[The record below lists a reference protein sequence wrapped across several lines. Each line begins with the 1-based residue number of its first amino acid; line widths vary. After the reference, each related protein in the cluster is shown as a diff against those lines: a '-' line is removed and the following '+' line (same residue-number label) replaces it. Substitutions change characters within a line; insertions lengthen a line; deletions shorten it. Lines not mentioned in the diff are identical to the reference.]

1 MVVTDYFSR
10 WTEGFALKNQKT
22 LTTAKLLF
30 DTVVTRHGMPN
41 AIVSDRGTNFTSKLF
56 KYFCEKLKIK
66 HRLTTSYH
74 LASNGETEDLIER

>member
-1 MVVTDYFSR
+1 LVVTDYFSR
-10 WTEGFALKNQKT
+10 WPEAFALKKSEA
-22 LTTAKLLF
+22 LTTAKCLF
-30 DTVVTRHGMPN
+30 DTLVTRHSMPN
-41 AIVSDRGTNFTSKLF
+41 TIVSDRGTNFTSKLF